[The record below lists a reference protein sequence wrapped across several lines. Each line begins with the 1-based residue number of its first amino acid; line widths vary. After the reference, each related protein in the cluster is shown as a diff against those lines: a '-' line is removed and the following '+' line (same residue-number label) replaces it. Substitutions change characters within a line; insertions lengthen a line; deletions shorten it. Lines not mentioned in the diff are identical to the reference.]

1 MNYDLIGTG
10 TAAMCAPSWRRTAG
24 WRRRSAP
31 LSAHPHGLWRRNA
44 NASTFVVE
52 RKQPELANSVMP
64 SWVRFL
70 RDDACEYF

>member
-1 MNYDLIGTG
+1 VPHPGGAPRAEGGEARPYRLIL
-10 TAAMCAPSWRRTAG
+10 MDCDD
-24 WRRRSAP
+24 
-31 LSAHPHGLWRRNA
+31 
-44 NASTFVVE
+44 ASTFVVE

>member
-10 TAAMCAPSWRRTAG
+10 TAAMCAPSGRRTAG

-31 LSAHPHGLWRRNA
+31 YRLILMDCDDAMRTHRL
-44 NASTFVVE
+44 VVE